1 MPPPAVT
8 SVRSDALVRPFAAHA
23 RLGSWAHLRSKLDEQ
38 GVGGALSAVWRLC
51 GVLWTWRQ
59 HQELVTVIDQPRTRV
74 LRVAFPRL
82 AYRYTLPYLSTSL
95 AWAER
100 RVALQSHYAFVNQVF
115 DVDFSDRVLN
125 DLLEIWSHQIEG
137 EHFSISVQSLCPV
150 TRHREGELTLCF
162 KMAGVPLYKL
172 SFSIVALAELP
183 RSALAFTAVGAMHAL
198 YVGRVQGLT
207 GGLES
212 LRRATVLLGD
222 IAPQDLLM
230 SAMAGLAAALHIDT
244 VIGVSD
250 ATCVSRDLIA
260 RSGSSFCYDQFWARY
275 GSQRVDGGDHLM
287 TLPWVERHI
296 GEIAAKHRKRTQR
309 KRDFKRQVLTSC
321 EQAFRAEMV

>member
-1 MPPPAVT
+1 MRPPTLTAVH
-8 SVRSDALVRPFAAHA
+8 SDALATPFAAHA
-23 RLGSWAHLRSKLDEQ
+23 RSGSWGHFRSKLDDQ
-38 GVGGALSAVWRLC
+38 GVYGVLSAVGRFF

-59 HQELVTVIDQPRTRV
+59 HQKLVAVIDQPQTRV

-95 AWAER
+95 AWIER
-100 RVALQSHYAFVNQVF
+100 RAALQSHYAFVNEVF
-115 DVDFSDRVLN
+115 DVDFSVRVLN
-125 DLLEIWSHQIEG
+125 DLLEIWHHEVEG
-137 EHFSISVQSLCPV
+137 ECFSISVQSLCPV

-162 KMAGVPLYKL
+162 RMARMPIYKL
-172 SFSIVALAELP
+172 SFSIVALADLP
-183 RSALAFTAVGAMHAL
+183 RSALAFKAEGALHAL

-207 GGLES
+207 GGMES

-230 SAMAGLAAALHIDT
+230 SAMAGLAAALGIEIL
-244 VIGVSD
+244 IGVSD
-250 ATCVSRDLIA
+250 ADCVSRDSIA

-275 GSQRVDGGDHLM
+275 GSQQLDGGHHLM
-287 TLPWVERHI
+287 TLPVVERPI
-296 GEIAAKHRKRTQR
+296 GDIAAKHRRRTQR

-321 EQAFRAEMV
+321 EQAFRAQMG

>member
-1 MPPPAVT
+1 MQLPAVT
-8 SVRSDALVRPFAAHA
+8 SARSDALVRPFAAHV
-23 RLGSWAHLRSKLDEQ
+23 RPGSWGHFRSKLDEQ
-38 GVGGALSAVWRLC
+38 GVGGVLSAVGRFC

-59 HQELVTVIDQPRTRV
+59 HQKLVAVVDQPRTRV

-95 AWAER
+95 EWAER

-115 DVDFSDRVLN
+115 DVDFSGRVLN
-125 DLLEIWSHQIEG
+125 DSLEIWRHEVEG
-137 EHFSISVQSLCPV
+137 ECLSIGVQSLCPV

-162 KMAGVPLYKL
+162 KMAGMALYKL
-172 SFSIVALAELP
+172 SFSIVALAVLP
-183 RSALAFTAVGAMHAL
+183 RSALALTAEGALHGL

-230 SAMAGLAAALHIDT
+230 SAMAGLAAALNIDAL
-244 VIGVSD
+244 IGVSD
-250 ATCVSRDLIA
+250 ATCVSRDSIA

-275 GSQRVDGGDHLM
+275 GSQRVDGGHHLM
-287 TLPWVERHI
+287 TLPVVERPI
-296 GEIAAKHRKRTQR
+296 SDIAAKHRKRTQR
-309 KRDFKRQVLTSC
+309 KRDFKRQVLVSC
-321 EQAFRAEMV
+321 EQAFRAEMA